1 MAEHSTQDEEQIFR
15 LVIHESTIQ
24 RIEKITGKYY
34 NRHFGD
40 KLINEALTKLQ
51 RRNRKF

>member
-1 MAEHSTQDEEQIFR
+1 MVEYTKKTNEQIFR
-15 LVIHESTIQ
+15 LVIHESTIE

-34 NRHFGD
+34 NRSYGD

-51 RRNRKF
+51 RSKRK